1 MGTAITRKSD
11 GTSPSKTNPIHS
23 PAATASTTFPGHP
36 IPAQHPLGCF
46 AFKGLFQ
53 NFAGI

>member
-1 MGTAITRKSD
+1 MSD
-11 GTSPSKTNPIHS
+11 GTSPSKTNPIPS
-23 PAATASTTFPGHP
+23 PAATASTTFLGYL

-46 AFKGLFQ
+46 VFKGLFQ